1 MKVLLR
7 DNVNIYKQMS
17 LSDTLCF
24 TARYFSTWKHP
35 GRVVE
40 HKLDDTLR
48 LATGQCT
55 VKFGY
60 CVLRTAETMIASEIC
75 EELWVPDCPNI
86 ELSLAGVEIF
96 TNGSGSHHQL
106 RKLDSR
112 YELDN
117 NKVNKIGYGL
127 IAA

>member
-7 DNVNIYKQMS
+7 DIINIYKQ
-17 LSDTLCF
+17 LSSSVILRS

-35 GRVVE
+35 DRVVE

-60 CVLRTAETMIASEIC
+60 CVLRTAETMIASEVC

-112 YELDN
+112 SEFDDNKLDMT
-117 NKVNKIGYGL
+117 GYDL
-127 IAA
+127 IAV